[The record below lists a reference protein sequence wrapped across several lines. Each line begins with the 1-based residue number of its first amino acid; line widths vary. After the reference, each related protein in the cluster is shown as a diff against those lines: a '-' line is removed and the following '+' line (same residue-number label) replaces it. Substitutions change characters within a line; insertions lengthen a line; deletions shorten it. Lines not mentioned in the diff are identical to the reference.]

1 MAQEICQ
8 RLRMDRESRETICRL
23 VRLHDVPIT
32 MTEKGIRR
40 LLRKLGEEDFRR
52 LLQIKRG
59 DNLAQHPAYLG
70 RQEWLKQVEE
80 MLDMVLR
87 EDQCFS
93 LRQLAVKGNDMLA
106 LGLQG
111 KAVGDMLNWLLDQV
125 VEGETPNQREL
136 LLELAA
142 AEIRKEELR

>member
-1 MAQEICQ
+1 
-8 RLRMDRESRETICRL
+8 
-23 VRLHDVPIT
+23 

-40 LLRKLGEEDFRR
+40 MLRRLGEEDFRR
-52 LLQIKRG
+52 LLQVKRG

-70 RQEWLKQVEE
+70 RQQWIDQVEE
-80 MLDMVLR
+80 MLNVVLR

-93 LRQLAVKGNDMLA
+93 LKQLAVRGNDLLA

-111 KAVGDMLNWLLDQV
+111 KAVGDMLNFLLDQV
-125 VEGETPNQREL
+125 VEEKTPNHREL

-142 AEIRKEELR
+142 AEIQKEDKS